1 MSDLLPPNSTPA
13 ERALAEA
20 VSRLGDVP
28 VKIREVW
35 DADTIPLPLLPWL
48 AWAYSVDE
56 WDSAWLE
63 TQKRDAVKSSLRVQ
77 RQKGTIGAV
86 RQALA
91 ALGLSIVVQEWFN
104 ETPQGEPYTF
114 RVYVETDQS
123 PASQAQLSKALSLIS
138 TTKNLRSHLQ
148 KVFITAKS
156 RSNVYAVAFSC
167 IGHEITVA
175 NYQERAKALI
185 VNEIAL
191 NIGA

>member
-28 VKIREVW
+28 VKVREVW

-56 WDSAWLE
+56 WDSSWLE
-63 TQKRDAVKSSLRVQ
+63 TQKRETVKTALRVQ

-104 ETPQGEPYTF
+104 ETPAAPPYTF
-114 RVYVETDQS
+114 RVYIETDQS
-123 PASQAQLSKALSLIS
+123 PATQEQLTKALAIINTS
-138 TTKNLRSHLQ
+138 KNLRSHLQ
-148 KVFITAKS
+148 TVFIIAKS
-156 RSNVYAVAFSC
+156 QANVYFGAFVSV
-167 IGHEITVA
+167 GNEITVE
-175 NYQERAKALI
+175 NYKTQ
-185 VNEIAL
+185 
-191 NIGA
+191 

>member
-20 VSRLGDVP
+20 VSRLSDVP
-28 VKIREVW
+28 VRVREMW
-35 DADTIPLPLLPWL
+35 NADTIPLPLLPWL

-63 TQKRDAVKSSLRVQ
+63 TQKRDAVKSSLRIQ

-86 RQALA
+86 RQALQ

-104 ETPQGEPYTF
+104 ETPQGDLYTF

-123 PASQAQLSKALSLIS
+123 PASQEQLSKALSLIQ

-148 KVFITAKS
+148 KVSITAKS
-156 RSNVYAVAFSC
+156 RSNVYATAYTC

-175 NYQERAKALI
+175 NYQARDNALI